1 MIAKVCVIVIDQSL
15 KVMDFDDLTTV
26 FVILDEG
33 VESFGLL
40 TMLRQELLNVLVVKQ
55 ILLCQS

>member
-15 KVMDFDDLTTV
+15 KVMDFDNLTAV
-26 FVILDEG
+26 FVILDKG
-33 VESFGLL
+33 VESFGFR